1 MQHPDGKD
9 VSDPM
14 IEISERPVGAAV
26 ERQATTRTGPAA
38 DRIVVAAF
46 ESHAERLT
54 SFAIAAVRDRDAAD
68 DVVAEAYLR
77 LVREVQA
84 GRVPDN
90 IGAWLYRVCSNLI
103 LSRGRRI
110 AVARRAMGRLLERG
124 EADAPETHVL
134 RRDFNER
141 TVAALN
147 ELPMDARIALL
158 MAAEGHDMASIG
170 LAIGRTPSATRTFV
184 CRMRLRLRDRLAAD
198 DVEAGPR

>member
-14 IEISERPVGAAV
+14 IEITERPVGAAV
-26 ERQATTRTGPAA
+26 ERRSAA
-38 DRIVVAAF
+38 RAGSSPDRIVVAAF

-54 SFAIAAVRDRDAAD
+54 SFALAAVRDRDVAD
-68 DVVAEAYLR
+68 DIVAEAYLR
-77 LVREVQA
+77 LIREVRA
-84 GRVPDN
+84 GRVPEN
-90 IGAWLYRVCSNLI
+90 IGGWLYRVCSNLI

-124 EADAPETHVL
+124 EADGPETHVL

-184 CRMRLRLRDRLAAD
+184 CRCAGQAARPPRRR
-198 DVEAGPR
+198 DVEVDAR